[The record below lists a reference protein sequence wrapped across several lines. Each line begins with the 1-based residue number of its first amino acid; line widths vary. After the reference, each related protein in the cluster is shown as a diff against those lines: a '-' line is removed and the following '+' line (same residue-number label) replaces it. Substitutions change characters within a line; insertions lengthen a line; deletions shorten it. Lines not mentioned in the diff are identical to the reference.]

1 MVIDYRRLNDVTVKN
16 RYPLPNIQ
24 EMQDRLTGSQWF
36 TKIDLRDAF
45 YAIRIAKGEEWK
57 TAFRTRYGLYEFCVM
72 PMGLTN
78 APATCQELVNNILR
92 ELLDLTVIAYIDD
105 ILIFTKGDRNQHT
118 KDVQAV
124 FERLSKVDFKTA
136 PEKCEFY
143 KKEVDFLGFVVSTS
157 GIRIDPKKTETR
169 KLQQEVR

>member
-1 MVIDYRRLNDVTVKN
+1 
-16 RYPLPNIQ
+16 
-24 EMQDRLTGSQWF
+24 
-36 TKIDLRDAF
+36 
-45 YAIRIAKGEEWK
+45 
-57 TAFRTRYGLYEFCVM
+57 M
-72 PMGLTN
+72 PIGLTN

-124 FERLSKVDFKTA
+124 FERFSKVDFKTT

-143 KKEVDFLGFVVSTS
+143 KKEVDFLGFVISTS
-157 GIRIDPKKTETR
+157 GIRIDPKKIE
-169 KLQQEVR
+169 LIQD

>member
-1 MVIDYRRLNDVTVKN
+1 
-16 RYPLPNIQ
+16 
-24 EMQDRLTGSQWF
+24 
-36 TKIDLRDAF
+36 
-45 YAIRIAKGEEWK
+45 
-57 TAFRTRYGLYEFCVM
+57 M
-72 PMGLTN
+72 PIGLTN